1 VGSVLKLPEMP
12 NPVIDRPSLEANV
25 MLIVWFE
32 PTATD
37 TLEVEAVAT
46 TVSSVPAVPLSPPTP
61 PLGLVVL
68 PLPPV
73 PPLPPVLPVTLA
85 APYAV
90 PELLLPQGEL
100 MSQPDIARSVARP
113 KRSDR

>member
-1 VGSVLKLPEMP
+1 MP
-12 NPVIDRPSLEANV
+12 NPVIDRPSLEAKV
-25 MLIVWFE
+25 MLTVWFE

-37 TLEVEAVAT
+37 TLEVEGVAT
-46 TVSSVPAVPLSPPTP
+46 TESSVPVVPLSPPTP
-61 PLGLVVL
+61 PLGLVGL

-73 PPLPPVLPVTLA
+73 PPVPPVLPVTLA

-90 PELLLPQGEL
+90 PLLLLPHGEL
-100 MSQPDIARSVARP
+100 MSQPDSARSAAKP